1 MSTPASTLSDR
12 NPLGTVE
19 GHPTSLLRVLR
30 SEWIKFRTLRS
41 TWITLGSIVLV
52 IVLLGIISAM
62 VASGDITPQ
71 GGPGPGGPRSL
82 GPLSTVLA
90 GANLAVLIVAVM
102 GSIAGAREFS
112 TGMIR
117 TTFAAVPKRLPV
129 LWSKLITFT
138 VFVFPIVAISVVA
151 TFFLGMRVLDGGGT
165 ETVAWSDDGVA
176 RSVIGTAYYIVGL
189 GLIGLAIGILLRS
202 TAASIGVVIGAVIFL
217 PALASALLPSS
228 WDEILKYLPSNSA
241 TAFTGSSQV
250 GATLLTPGTGFLV
263 FTGWIVLA
271 IVGAAIVL
279 TRRDA

>member
-1 MSTPASTLSDR
+1 MTAPTTTVSIH
-12 NPLGTVE
+12 NPLGTVD

-30 SEWIKFRTLRS
+30 SEWIKIRTLRS
-41 TWITLGSIVLV
+41 TWITLASIVLI
-52 IVLLGIISAM
+52 IVVLGIISAM
-62 VASGDITPQ
+62 VASGEITPQ
-71 GGPGPGGPRSL
+71 GGGPGRAAAL
-82 GPLSTVLA
+82 GPLSTVLS

-117 TTFAAVPKRLPV
+117 TTFSAVPKRLPV

-138 VFVFPIVAISVVA
+138 AVVLPIVAISVVA
-151 TFFLGMRVLDGGGT
+151 TFFLGMLVLDGGGAA
-165 ETVAWSDDGVA
+165 TVAWSDDGVA
-176 RSVIGTAYYIVGL
+176 RSVLGTAYYIVGL

-228 WDEILKYLPSNSA
+228 WDEVLKYLPSNAA

-250 GATLLTPGTGFLV
+250 GATLLTPGTGMLV

-271 IVGAAIVL
+271 IIGAAAAL

>member
-1 MSTPASTLSDR
+1 MSAMASSVTTDA
-12 NPLGTVE
+12 PLGTVE
-19 GHPTSLLRVLR
+19 GHPTSMPRVLY
-30 SEWIKFRTLRS
+30 SEWIKIRTLRS
-41 TWITLGSIVLV
+41 TWITLASIVLV

-62 VASGDITPQ
+62 VASGDISPQ
-71 GGPGPGGPRSL
+71 GGPGAGRARSL

-102 GSIAGAREFS
+102 GAIAGAREFS

-117 TTFAAVPKRLPV
+117 TTFSAVPKRLPV

-138 VFVFPIVAISVVA
+138 VIVLPVVA
-151 TFFLGMRVLDGGGT
+151 VCVVAAFFLGMRVLDAGGAA
-165 ETVAWSDDGVA
+165 TVAWSDDGVA
-176 RSVIGTAYYIVGL
+176 RSVLGTAYYIVGL

-228 WDEILKYLPSNSA
+228 WDDILKYLPSNA
-241 TAFTGSSQV
+241 GTAFTGSSQV

-263 FTGWIVLA
+263 FTAWIALA
-271 IVGAAIVL
+271 IIGAAIVL

>member
-1 MSTPASTLSDR
+1 MSTPASTVTVH
-12 NPLGTVE
+12 NPLATVD
-19 GHPTSLLRVLR
+19 GRPTSLPRVLR
-30 SEWIKFRTLRS
+30 SEWIKTRTLRS

-52 IVLLGIISAM
+52 IVALGIISAM

-71 GGPGPGGPRSL
+71 GGPGPGRARSL

-117 TTFAAVPKRLPV
+117 TTFSAVPKRLPV

-138 VFVFPIVAISVVA
+138 AVVLPIVAISVVA
-151 TFFLGMRVLDGGGT
+151 TFFLGMRVLDRGGAA
-165 ETVAWSDDGVA
+165 TVAWSDDGVA
-176 RSVIGTAYYIVGL
+176 RSVLGTAYYIVGL

-228 WDEILKYLPSNSA
+228 WDEVLKYLPSNSA

-250 GATLLTPGTGFLV
+250 GATLLTPGTGLLV

-271 IVGAAIVL
+271 IVGAALVL

>member
-1 MSTPASTLSDR
+1 MSAPASALTAQ
-12 NPLGTVE
+12 NPLGTVD
-19 GHPTSLLRVLR
+19 GHPTSLPRVLR
-30 SEWIKFRTLRS
+30 SEWIKTRTLRS
-41 TWITLGSIVLV
+41 TWITLASIVLV
-52 IVLLGIISAM
+52 IVAFGVISAM

-71 GGPGPGGPRSL
+71 GGGPRRAASL

-117 TTFAAVPKRLPV
+117 TTFSAVPKRLPV

-138 VFVFPIVAISVVA
+138 AVVLPIVAVSVVA
-151 TFFLGMRVLDGGGT
+151 AFFLGMRVLDAGGAA
-165 ETVAWSDDGVA
+165 TVAWSDDGVP
-176 RSVIGTAYYIVGL
+176 RSVLGTAYYIVGL

-217 PALASALLPSS
+217 PALATALLPSS
-228 WDEILKYLPSNSA
+228 WDEILKYLPSNA
-241 TAFTGSSQV
+241 GTAFTSSSEV
-250 GATLLTPGTGFLV
+250 GATLLTPGTGLIV

-271 IVGAAIVL
+271 IVGAAVML